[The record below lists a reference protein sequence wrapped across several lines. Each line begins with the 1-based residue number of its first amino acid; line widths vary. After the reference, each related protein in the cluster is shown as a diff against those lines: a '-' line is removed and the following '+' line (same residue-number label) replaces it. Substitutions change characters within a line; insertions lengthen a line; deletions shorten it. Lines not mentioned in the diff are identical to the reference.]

1 MIKNNGR
8 WEICFCKNL
17 GIFCVIASSRN
28 SACPGNKN
36 GGDGVVAGI
45 TLGVR
50 IGVKLLDQLYF

>member
-1 MIKNNGR
+1 MIKDNGR
-8 WEICFCKNL
+8 REIRFREYL
-17 GIFCVIASSRN
+17 GLFGVIASSGN

-50 IGVKLLDQLYF
+50 IGVKLLDQLDI